1 MKRLSIWL
9 LALVMLLS
17 LTGCGSSE
25 QGNNSTDSAVAAK
38 ETDAEDK
45 TEEKSEKGETV
56 KEEKEQKSFLYRLL
70 RLRYFFCCF

>member
-25 QGNNSTDSAVAAK
+25 KGNNSTDLAVAA
-38 ETDAEDK
+38 E
-45 TEEKSEKGETV
+45 S
-56 KEEKEQKSFLYRLL
+56 
-70 RLRYFFCCF
+70 